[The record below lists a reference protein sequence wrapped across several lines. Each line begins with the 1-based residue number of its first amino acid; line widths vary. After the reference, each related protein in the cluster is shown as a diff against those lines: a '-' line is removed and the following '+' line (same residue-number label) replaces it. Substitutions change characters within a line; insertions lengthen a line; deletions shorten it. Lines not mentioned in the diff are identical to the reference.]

1 MKDEKIYLCNSSSCN
16 NVSPATIDTNKRM
29 NKQFTVNLDNTTAQV
44 YQFSNNTEVTEYQ
57 VMIHITNPRLNCSR
71 QIEAVMAAYNSLIEQ
86 QLKGATAVFK
96 RYFLSDAAN
105 QADSVILSDMTDCAK
120 SVIQQ
125 APLDGTKIALWAYL
139 MTGVQT
145 AVSKSGLY
153 EVRHGQFRHL
163 WNGSAHNLA
172 ANSEY
177 QTRLLFNEY
186 NMQLIEEECTLKDN
200 CIRTWFFVNDVDL
213 NYGGVVRA
221 RNQFFFTQG
230 LTRDTHFIASTGIGG
245 RQQDPNV
252 LSQMDNYAIA
262 GIRPEQVH
270 HLYAPTHLNRT
281 SDYGVSFERGTY
293 IDYADRRHVFISGTA
308 SINNKGEVMYPGDI
322 VKQTHRMW
330 DNVEALLKEAD
341 CTFDEVGE
349 MVVYLRDTADYLT
362 VRDMYEER
370 FAGHPYVIVHAS
382 VCRPGW
388 LVEMECMAVKEMN
401 NKEQAPF

>member
-1 MKDEKIYLCNSSSCN
+1 
-16 NVSPATIDTNKRM
+16 M
-29 NKQFTVNLDNTTAQV
+29 NQRQQTFQFENAYAEAFQFDNGTAV
-44 YQFSNNTEVTEYQ
+44 KEYH
-57 VMIHITNPRLNCSR
+57 VMIHVNSSRLPYTT
-71 QIEAVMAAYNSLIEQ
+71 QLEAVMNAYNSLIDGPM
-86 QLKGATAVFK
+86 KGAQAVFK

-105 QADSVILSDMTDCAK
+105 QADEIIVSDVTDCAK
-120 SVIQQ
+120 SIIQQ
-125 APLDGTKIALWAYL
+125 APLDGTKVALWVYL
-139 MTGVQT
+139 MTDVQT
-145 AVSKSGLY
+145 GLSQSGLY
-153 EVRHGQFRHL
+153 EVRHGDFRHL
-163 WNGSAHNLA
+163 WNGSAHNMA

-186 NMQLIEEECTLKDN
+186 NMQLIEEGCTLEAN

-230 LTRDTHFIASTGIGG
+230 LTVHTHFIASTGIGG

-262 GIRPEQVH
+262 GVKKEQIH
-270 HLYAPTHLNRT
+270 YLYAPTHLNRT

-293 IDYADRRHVFISGTA
+293 VDYADRRQVFISGTA
-308 SINNKGEVMYPGDI
+308 SINNKGEVMYPKDI

-330 DNVEALLKEAD
+330 ENVEALLAEAD

-349 MVVYLRDTADYLT
+349 MVVYLRDTADYDL
-362 VRDMYEER
+362 VKEMFEER
-370 FAGHPYVIVHAS
+370 FPGKPYVIVHAP

-388 LVEMECMAVKEMN
+388 LIEMECMAVKKIDKPEH
-401 NKEQAPF
+401 AAF

>member
-1 MKDEKIYLCNSSSCN
+1 
-16 NVSPATIDTNKRM
+16 M
-29 NKQFTVNLDNTTAQV
+29 NQRQQTFQFENAYAEAFQFDNGTAV
-44 YQFSNNTEVTEYQ
+44 KEYH
-57 VMIHITNPRLNCSR
+57 VMIHVNSSRLPYTT
-71 QIEAVMAAYNSLIEQ
+71 QLEAVMNAYNSLIDGPM
-86 QLKGATAVFK
+86 KGAQAVFK

-105 QADSVILSDMTDCAK
+105 QADEIIVSDVTDCAK
-120 SVIQQ
+120 SIIQQ
-125 APLDGTKIALWAYL
+125 APLDGTKVALWVYL
-139 MTGVQT
+139 MTDVQT
-145 AVSKSGLY
+145 GLSQSGLY
-153 EVRHGQFRHL
+153 EVRHGDFRHL
-163 WNGSAHNLA
+163 WNGSAHNMA

-186 NMQLIEEECTLKDN
+186 NMQLIEEGCTLEAN

-230 LTRDTHFIASTGIGG
+230 LTVHTHFIASTGIGG

-262 GIRPEQVH
+262 GVKKEQIH
-270 HLYAPTHLNRT
+270 YLYAPTHLNRT

-293 IDYADRRHVFISGTA
+293 VDYADRRHVFISGTA
-308 SINNKGEVMYPGDI
+308 SINNKGEVMYPKDI

-330 DNVEALLKEAD
+330 ENVEALLAEAD

-349 MVVYLRDTADYLT
+349 MVVYLRDTADYDL
-362 VRDMYEER
+362 VKEMFEER
-370 FAGHPYVIVHAS
+370 FPGKPYVIVHAP

-388 LVEMECMAVKEMN
+388 LIEMECMAIKQIDKPEH
-401 NKEQAPF
+401 AAF

>member
-1 MKDEKIYLCNSSSCN
+1 
-16 NVSPATIDTNKRM
+16 M
-29 NKQFTVNLDNTTAQV
+29 NQRQQTFQFENAYAEAFQFDNGTAV
-44 YQFSNNTEVTEYQ
+44 KEYH
-57 VMIHITNPRLNCSR
+57 VMIHVNSSRLPYTT
-71 QIEAVMAAYNSLIEQ
+71 QLEAVMNAYNSLIDGPM
-86 QLKGATAVFK
+86 KGAQAVFK

-105 QADSVILSDMTDCAK
+105 QADEIIVSDVTDCAK
-120 SVIQQ
+120 SIIQQ
-125 APLDGTKIALWAYL
+125 APLDGTKVALWVYL

-145 AVSKSGLY
+145 GLSQSGLY
-153 EVRHGQFRHL
+153 EVRHGDFRHL
-163 WNGSAHNLA
+163 WNGSAHNMA

-186 NMQLIEEECTLKDN
+186 NMQLIEEGCTLEAN

-230 LTRDTHFIASTGIGG
+230 LTVHTHFIASTGIGG

-262 GIRPEQVH
+262 GVKKEQIH
-270 HLYAPTHLNRT
+270 YLYAPSHLNRT

-293 IDYADRRHVFISGTA
+293 VDYADRRQVFISGTA
-308 SINNKGEVMYPGDI
+308 SINNKGEVMYPKDI

-330 DNVEALLKEAD
+330 ENVEALLAEAD

-349 MVVYLRDTADYLT
+349 MVVYLRDTADYDL
-362 VRDMYEER
+362 VKEMFEER
-370 FAGHPYVIVHAS
+370 FPGKPYVIVHAP

-388 LVEMECMAVKEMN
+388 LIEMECMAIKQIDKPEH
-401 NKEQAPF
+401 AAF